1 MPKVVVVCTIL
12 AIVFI
17 LLIFLSENI
26 KSSGK
31 DYRPSGG
38 LIRRLGLKTPIPVF
52 DPLVAEMER
61 MGEEKKGK
69 RKGLEKDKKY
79 FYDDGSLNID
89 LRLMVLFPFLDRE
102 PKDGFVDAKE
112 LEAWIVY
119 QAFDRMHHITK
130 RELESRDEE
139 GDGAISFSE
148 YLPRFSKED
157 IGDCPAHLKV

>member
-31 DYRPSGG
+31 DYRPSSG

-89 LRLMVLFPFLDRE
+89 VRLMVLFPLLDRE

-119 QAFDRMHHITK
+119 QAFDQMHHITK
-130 RELESRDEE
+130 RELESRDED